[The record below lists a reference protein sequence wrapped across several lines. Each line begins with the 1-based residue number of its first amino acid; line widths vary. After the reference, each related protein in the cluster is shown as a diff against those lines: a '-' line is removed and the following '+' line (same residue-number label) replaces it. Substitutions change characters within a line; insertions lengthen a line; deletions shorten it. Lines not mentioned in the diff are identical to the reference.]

1 MIEELLGTEELALSF
16 PFIGQSHCEAGF
28 ALVSAEPLVFGHPIA
43 GSGSE
48 FDGRRRRLALRNRL
62 VGLLNRRRDL
72 AQFVRQLYL
81 RIHIAVL
88 ACLDDRRGNLTLLL
102 YRPFFVQGRTELL

>member
-16 PFIGQSHCEAGF
+16 PFIGQSHCEAGC

-43 GSGSE
+43 GSGGE

-81 RIHIAVL
+81 PIHIAAR
-88 ACLDDRRGNLTLLL
+88 ACLALGEGNST
-102 YRPFFVQGRTELL
+102 P